1 MESKKALAK
10 IFETT
15 VVPSETG
22 FKVKFVE
29 KIIKADTQNK
39 SRQKVSM

>member
-1 MESKKALAK
+1 MESKKTLAK
-10 IFETT
+10 KFETT

-29 KIIKADTQNK
+29 KIIKAKAQKKT
-39 SRQKVSM
+39 RQKIAM